1 MRIVIRSKDFR
12 RIEQLP
18 RRVWDN
24 LYTSEIETL
33 SEALKTPS
41 GTMKLRPVQV
51 AALTEIGLHR
61 GLFAPVGVGH
71 GKTLIS
77 LLAPH
82 MVDSK
87 RPLLIVPAQL
97 RIATVSKYCREL
109 SKHWHI
115 PISFCDGS
123 RVISYSSLSTKKG
136 QTLLEDLDPDLII
149 CDEVHY
155 LKSAK
160 AARTKRFLRY
170 MKQNPKTRF
179 VAMSGT
185 VTKKSIREY
194 WHLLKLAIPN
204 ACPLPTKWIEMSD
217 WANALDENVR
227 PEMRTAP
234 GALKFLCSENET
246 PREGYRRRLT
256 ETPGVIATTQT
267 ELGTSLFILKQ
278 SQKVPGRISEALET
292 LREDWITPHGE
303 DVSDSLDYYRKARE
317 LSCGFFYRWVWD
329 PSVSEVAKRD
339 WLRAR
344 SEWRQLVR
352 QETRKAKT
360 DTELLVWNAYASGIL
375 KRDADIFQRWKVLK
389 ETVIPPTTEPV
400 WFCDDIL
407 KNLKTGKEPCLI
419 WTDSKALSERLAEIT
434 GFPYYGAGQKDTKNL
449 LSHIDTKRGNAILSI
464 RAHGTGKN
472 LQSYSESL
480 VLTPPSSGATWEQL
494 LGRLHRPGQESDQV
508 IFKVWTHTKELRAA
522 FKQAI
527 DDAAYIE
534 STIGAKQKLSYAN
547 ILDVSK

>member
-1 MRIVIRSKDFR
+1 MRCVLRSKDFR
-12 RIEQLP
+12 RIEQIP
-18 RRVWDN
+18 RRDWEQS
-24 LYTSEIETL
+24 YSTQIEKLTQ
-33 SEALKTPS
+33 ALKTPS
-41 GTMKLRPVQV
+41 GTMDLRLVQA
-51 AALTEIGLHR
+51 AALIEIGLHK
-61 GLFAPVGVGH
+61 GLFAPVGVAH

-82 MVDSK
+82 MLDSK

-97 RIATVSKYCREL
+97 RISTVSKYCREL
-109 SKHWHI
+109 SEHWHI

-136 QTLLEDLDPDLII
+136 QHLLEELNPDLII

-170 MKQNPKTRF
+170 MRQNPKTRF

-204 ACPLPTKWIEMSD
+204 GCPLPLKWIEMSD
-217 WANALDENVR
+217 WANALDENIR

-234 GALKFLCSENET
+234 GALKLLCSENET
-246 PREGYRRRLT
+246 PRDGYRRRLT
-256 ETPGVIATTQT
+256 GTPGVLATTET
-267 ELGTSLFILKQ
+267 ELGTSLLILKQ
-278 SQKVPGRISEALET
+278 SPKVPKEIYQALET
-292 LREDWITPHGE
+292 LREDWITPGGE

-317 LSCGFFYRWVWD
+317 LSSGFYYHWVWD
-329 PSVSEVAKRD
+329 PSLSEISKRD

-352 QETRKAKT
+352 QESRKEQT
-360 DTELLVWNAYASGIL
+360 DTELLVWNAYSSGTI
-375 KRDADIFQRWKVLK
+375 KQDAEIFHRWKLLK
-389 ETVIPPTTEPV
+389 DSIEHPKTKAV
-400 WFCDDIL
+400 WFCDDMIR
-407 KNLKTGKEPCLI
+407 NLKLGKEPTLI
-419 WTDSKALSERLAEIT
+419 WADSKALAERLAEIT
-434 GFPYYGAGQKDTKNL
+434 GFIYYGAGKKDTAKL
-449 LSHIDTKRGNAILSI
+449 LSHIDTHRDHAILSI

-472 LQSYSESL
+472 LQKYSESL

-522 FKQAI
+522 FNQAMN
-527 DDAAYIE
+527 DASYIE
-534 STIGAKQKLSYAN
+534 TTIGAKQKLSYAN
-547 ILDVSK
+547 IIDVSK